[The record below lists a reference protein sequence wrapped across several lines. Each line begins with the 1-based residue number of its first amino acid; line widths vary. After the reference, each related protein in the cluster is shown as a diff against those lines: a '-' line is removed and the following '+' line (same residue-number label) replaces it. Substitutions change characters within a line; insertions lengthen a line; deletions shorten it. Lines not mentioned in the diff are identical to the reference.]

1 MKVRRHFV
9 TLCAGIVGI
18 GLCSAGVSRAMTITV
33 ENLSQNTATGVYEY
47 AVLFDSQAYVQP
59 GDGFVLY
66 GFSGLTSWTLT
77 GSGGSGS
84 LNSSGNGTTSTG
96 PISLTES
103 TPTDALTD
111 GSAQTIAQTDAA
123 TIAAHNGL
131 TLDPTATNLSFV
143 WQGAPT
149 IYTGSATGILTID
162 TSVTSGDTE
171 GVYASVDRSGTS
183 PGTTYGTAEG
193 TVFVPGSGTAIPEPV
208 SGISSMILLSLV
220 GLRRHRRSA

>member
-9 TLCAGIVGI
+9 SLCAGIVGI

-47 AVLFDSQAYVQP
+47 AVLFDSQAYVQS

-66 GFSGLTSWTLT
+66 GFSGLTNWTLT

-96 PISLTES
+96 PIALTES

-123 TIAAHNGL
+123 TVAAENNV

-143 WQGAPT
+143 WGGAT
-149 IYTGSATGILTID
+149 YTGSATAILTID

-171 GVYASVDRSGTS
+171 SVYASVDRSGTN

-208 SGISSMILLSLV
+208 SGISSMLLLSLV